1 MLKNKTIGHLFLA
14 YSLPLRVYGKLYGGQ
29 EFSWIRLG
37 WTKVNDDKPLLAM
50 EMSFFVSFHFSYRE
64 F

>member
-29 EFSWIRLG
+29 EFLWIRLSVEL
-37 WTKVNDDKPLLAM
+37 K
-50 EMSFFVSFHFSYRE
+50 
-64 F
+64 